1 MARTQRSIGLLALYP
16 HLTDRDLTL
25 LRLLYHHQVLTTD
38 QITRLLF
45 GNERTC
51 QVRLNQL
58 QRLGLLTHFRFH
70 RTGGGSYRYR
80 WLLDHDGQR
89 FAAASRGETEPTAK
103 ASAARIHNL
112 SASPRL
118 NHQLA
123 VNEFFVRLAEHAR
136 RHRHASLDRWWS
148 EKFTTGQFHKIRLQ
162 PDGHGLWT
170 EAGHTVGLWL
180 EADTGSEPLTR
191 VISKLD
197 TYRKVA
203 ASGGPRYPVLFWLPS
218 QAREEHLHR
227 LLRQQ
232 PGGVTTATATH
243 DRHPAEAVWLPAD
256 SHERVHLDGLPSSHG
271 IDNGDNPNFR
281 DGVLD
286 LGPPGPDR
294 T

>member
-25 LRLLYHHQVLTTD
+25 LRLLYDHQVLTTD

-51 QVRLNQL
+51 QVRPNRLAK
-58 QRLGLLTHFRFH
+58 LGLLTHFRFH

-89 FAAASRGETEPTAK
+89 FAAASRGEPEPTAK
-103 ASAARIHNL
+103 ASAARITSLTAN
-112 SASPRL
+112 PRL

-136 RHRHASLDRWWS
+136 RHPHTRLRRWWS
-148 EKFTTGQFHKIRLQ
+148 EKYSTRQFHKILLQ

-170 EAGHTVGLWL
+170 TGEHTTGFWL

-191 VISKLD
+191 VLSKLD
-197 TYRKVA
+197 TYRKMA
-203 ASGGPRYPVLFWLPS
+203 TAGGPRYPVLFWLASPT
-218 QAREEHLHR
+218 REEHLHR
-227 LLRQQ
+227 LLRTLDS
-232 PGGVTTATATH
+232 GVVTATATAEG
-243 DRHPAEAVWLPAD
+243 HPAQAVWLPSD
-256 SHERVHLDGLPSSHG
+256 GHQRVRLDELACSHG
-271 IDNGDNPNFR
+271 IDNGDNPNYR
-281 DGVLD
+281 HGVLD
-286 LGPPGPDR
+286 LGPSA